1 MTAANGN
8 PSPARMGQTVLV
20 TGASTGIGRSLAH
33 LFAADGYD
41 VVLVARRE
49 PALDDLARTLED
61 RHGVRTHVRT
71 ADLAHAHA
79 AEELVQGLRAEGL
92 AIDVLVNNAGVGMQG
107 PFASL
112 ALDRQL
118 AMIAL
123 NVTALTTLTG
133 LLLPDMLARRQGGIL
148 NVGSTAGFQPGPFMA
163 VYYATKAY
171 VDSFTE
177 ALAEELDGSGLRVT
191 CLAPGPTTTEF
202 AATAGATD
210 SALFRGDMMTADEVA
225 RIGYEAW
232 KAARPLV
239 VTGARNK
246 LRQFMVRVLPR
257 RTVLKAVRGLNTRS
271 PRA

>member
-1 MTAANGN
+1 MT
-8 PSPARMGQTVLV
+8 STDDRHSHSHSGQTVLV
-20 TGASTGIGRSLAH
+20 TGASAGIGRSLAH

-41 VVLVARRE
+41 VVLVARRAS
-49 PALDDLARTLED
+49 ALDELSRQLTDTY
-61 RHGVRTHVRT
+61 GVRTHVQT
-71 ADLAHAHA
+71 ADLSEPGA
-79 AEELVQGLRAEGL
+79 AERLAEVLRARGL
-92 AIDVLVNNAGVGMQG
+92 AIDALVNNAGVGLQG
-107 PFASL
+107 AFTALP
-112 ALDRQL
+112 LDRQL

-133 LLLPDMLARRQGGIL
+133 LLLPDMLARRRGGIL

-191 CLAPGPTTTEF
+191 CLAPGPTVTEF

-210 SALFRGDMMTADEVA
+210 TALFSGDTMSADEVA
-225 RIGYEAW
+225 RLGYDAW
-232 KAARPLV
+232 KDSRPLV

-246 LRQFMVRVLPR
+246 LRQLMVRLLPR
-257 RTVLKAVRGLNTRS
+257 RAVRKAVRGLNTR
-271 PRA
+271 RAR